1 MSKNHTEIYHLIDNS
16 FISGFS
22 ESHIEY
28 MKSYYYSFY
37 SNYCISKNKS
47 PLCKEKFFT
56 NMRRHKVKLV
66 QICCPYCGNMNIWI
80 LEGTISL
87 GDSLNYCTSCG
98 KKSAS
103 DNAFFQIS
111 RLIRIRHFHQS
122 GLEKLKESSSEKD
135 LKLLSYDIY
144 QLELIEI
151 TSIIEVSL
159 REFFVCLVY
168 LTFQNTKN
176 KYFDSIIK
184 KSTGNDFM
192 NIGKANNHYKKA
204 LDIDLRNLI
213 SCDCWN
219 NLLDIVEIRNTIV
232 HNNGMIDKKFRNTQT
247 YTKIASMIEGNLIFL
262 TPQIIQSYFNDVLEL
277 ITSVTK
283 YYNSLYENTL
293 HSLIANFYFNSHPLN
308 SDNCTWASLEDLI
321 PKH

>member
-66 QICCPYCGNMNIWI
+66 QICCPYCRNMNIWI

-103 DNAFFQIS
+103 DNAFF
-111 RLIRIRHFHQS
+111 
-122 GLEKLKESSSEKD
+122 K
-135 LKLLSYDIY
+135 
-144 QLELIEI
+144 
-151 TSIIEVSL
+151 
-159 REFFVCLVY
+159 
-168 LTFQNTKN
+168 
-176 KYFDSIIK
+176 
-184 KSTGNDFM
+184 
-192 NIGKANNHYKKA
+192 
-204 LDIDLRNLI
+204 
-213 SCDCWN
+213 
-219 NLLDIVEIRNTIV
+219 
-232 HNNGMIDKKFRNTQT
+232 
-247 YTKIASMIEGNLIFL
+247 
-262 TPQIIQSYFNDVLEL
+262 
-277 ITSVTK
+277 
-283 YYNSLYENTL
+283 
-293 HSLIANFYFNSHPLN
+293 
-308 SDNCTWASLEDLI
+308 
-321 PKH
+321 

>member
-1 MSKNHTEIYHLIDNS
+1 
-16 FISGFS
+16 
-22 ESHIEY
+22 
-28 MKSYYYSFY
+28 
-37 SNYCISKNKS
+37 
-47 PLCKEKFFT
+47 
-56 NMRRHKVKLV
+56 MRRHKVKLV

-168 LTFQNTKN
+168 LTFQN
-176 KYFDSIIK
+176 DS
-184 KSTGNDFM
+184 
-192 NIGKANNHYKKA
+192 
-204 LDIDLRNLI
+204 
-213 SCDCWN
+213 
-219 NLLDIVEIRNTIV
+219 V
-232 HNNGMIDKKFRNTQT
+232 
-247 YTKIASMIEGNLIFL
+247 KIFS
-262 TPQIIQSYFNDVLEL
+262 QI
-277 ITSVTK
+277 
-283 YYNSLYENTL
+283 
-293 HSLIANFYFNSHPLN
+293 
-308 SDNCTWASLEDLI
+308 
-321 PKH
+321 